1 MPQLVGTVP
10 VPDPVPKWCS
20 LSTEWVRAVPVPD
33 LLPVPDPVFMSI
45 TVRMLFFGGGG
56 GPVPDPLPVLDP
68 VPVRN
73 SMDL

>member
-1 MPQLVGTVP
+1 M
-10 VPDPVPKWCS
+10 
-20 LSTEWVRAVPVPD
+20 RAVPVPD